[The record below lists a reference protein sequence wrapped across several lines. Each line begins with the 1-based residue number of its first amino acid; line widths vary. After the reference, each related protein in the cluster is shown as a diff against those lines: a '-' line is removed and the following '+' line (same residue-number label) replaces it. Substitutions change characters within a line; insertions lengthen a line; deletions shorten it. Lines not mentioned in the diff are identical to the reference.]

1 MNQVTN
7 TPIDSS
13 QFLYGCNDLATI
25 KSQVDLKALSYI
37 DACYLC
43 YSTKSVPG
51 FGSINWISNTLGY
64 NFDSIIKLEF
74 KTYFKNINQYY
85 LRERIGFILPQK
97 LGNYTI
103 SNTIRNTKNELNPF
117 ASYVR
122 TIDDGDVV
130 DGVWQVDTFCQNF
143 LNITQFNKEDKYISG
158 EFELHLVKKKGDA
171 GSGIIYS
178 DRINFINGKFQANIN

>member
-1 MNQVTN
+1 MDQVTN
-7 TPIDSS
+7 IPIDSS
-13 QFLYGCNDLATI
+13 QFSYSCNDLATI
-25 KSQVDLKALSYI
+25 KSQVDLKALSHI

-51 FGSINWISNTLGY
+51 LGSINWISNTLGY

-143 LNITQFNKEDKYISG
+143 LNT
-158 EFELHLVKKKGDA
+158 L
-171 GSGIIYS
+171 
-178 DRINFINGKFQANIN
+178 